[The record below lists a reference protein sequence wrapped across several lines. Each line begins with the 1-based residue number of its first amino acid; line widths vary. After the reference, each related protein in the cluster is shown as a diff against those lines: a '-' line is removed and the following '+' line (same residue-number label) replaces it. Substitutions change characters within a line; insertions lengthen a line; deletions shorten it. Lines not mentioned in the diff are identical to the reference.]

1 MTSLNS
7 VTSDQDIKQRK
18 LLRADSQVVSDASEI
33 EDTYYKA
40 WNCAM
45 IVWVVSQGFFLF
57 GFDSTSLVDLQI
69 YIIESYPDMTMFQR

>member
-1 MTSLNS
+1 
-7 VTSDQDIKQRK
+7 
-18 LLRADSQVVSDASEI
+18 
-33 EDTYYKA
+33 
-40 WNCAM
+40 M